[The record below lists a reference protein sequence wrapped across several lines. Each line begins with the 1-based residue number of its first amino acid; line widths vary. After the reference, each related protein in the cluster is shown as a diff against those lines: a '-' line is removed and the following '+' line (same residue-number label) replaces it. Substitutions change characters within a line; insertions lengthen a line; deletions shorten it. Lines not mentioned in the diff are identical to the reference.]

1 VQQSNTYIII
11 FTAIMTIVVGGLL
24 SLASQ
29 GLAPAQKKSIELDTK
44 TQILASVMDRE
55 QLKKMKPNEILALYN
70 ERITSLVVDIEGA
83 EITKD
88 EKGNDI
94 VAEEVSIQKNYKRD
108 PKDRQYPVFK
118 YVNENDPSKVDA
130 YILPLYGAGLWDK
143 IWGYV
148 ALEADLNT
156 IAGTA
161 FDHKAETPGLGARI
175 GSAEIQNRFV
185 GKHIYDKQGNLV
197 SVTMIKGEG
206 NAGLDDHQ
214 VDGMS
219 GATITGRGLSEMLK
233 NYLGY
238 YEAYFKKINSGSMA
252 KL

>member
-1 VQQSNTYIII
+1 MQQSNTYIIV
-11 FTAIMTIVVGGLL
+11 FTAIMTVVVGGLL

-55 QLKKMKPNEILALYN
+55 QLKKMKPNEILAMYN
-70 ERITSLVVDIEGA
+70 ERIASLVVDIDGEVV
-83 EITKD
+83 EKN

-94 VAEEVSIQKNYKRD
+94 VAEEVNIPKNYKRD
-108 PKDRQYPVFK
+108 PKDRQYPVYK
-118 YVNENDPSKVDA
+118 YVNENDPSKVEA

-148 ALEADLNT
+148 ALESDLNT
-156 IAGTA
+156 IAGTS

-185 GKHIYDKQGNLV
+185 GKQIYDGQGQLV

-206 NAGLDDHQ
+206 NTGLDEHT

-219 GATITGRGLSEMLK
+219 GATITARGLSEMLK
-233 NYLGY
+233 KYLTY
-238 YEAYFKKINSGSMA
+238 YESYFKKINSGSVA

>member
-1 VQQSNTYIII
+1 MQQSNTYIII